1 MGHTPRVARLCAVLA
16 FLAAAATPPA
26 SSAPTYV
33 MRAEHHIAPGIL
45 WQTVTA
51 PTPQLS
57 IQQAKVVAGA
67 QARLVPVL
75 SNDRVFENEPARRTE
90 RTTAMCARAG
100 GIACVNADFAFCPSC
115 GEPLGGIVADR
126 KLLRSP
132 HPAHEQVSLVDGRL
146 VSDKLSVA
154 TRLVAI
160 TKPEP
165 DPIDPLAP
173 SPEPVEVELVID
185 EVNRAVANG
194 IVLYTPAWAATTQT
208 PDGTREARFGGPI
221 PPINTRASSQLRSV
235 GGFNSSVPSDG
246 YVLAASGNARER
258 FDRFLAEET
267 SGAALE
273 LRISSNLNATLS
285 IGGHPVI
292 LRGGARVP
300 QDMGDSKITSRHP
313 RTLIGWNPGGDVW
326 VVAID
331 GRRGGHSVGATIAEA
346 ADYLQHLGATDAV
359 NFDGGGSTT
368 FTTALPCADGS
379 APCIR
384 NRPSD
389 GRERYVSSALA
400 IVSTAPPPPPAPPPT
415 ATLAPEPV
423 AAAAPGPAV
432 PAERVTAPTT
442 TAAPSPVEVS
452 EPVEPLPVELPR
464 TPLAPVN
471 RALPAVPAPEEHPP
485 RSVPAGAAAV
495 LIVGV
500 VVAQLRLAQPLVKR
514 LLGGPPP

>member
-1 MGHTPRVARLCAVLA
+1 MGHTPRVARLCAAVAL
-16 FLAAAATPPA
+16 LAAASTPSA

-33 MRAEHHIAPGIL
+33 LRAEHHLAPGII

-51 PTPQLS
+51 PDPQLS
-57 IQQAKVVAGA
+57 IQQAKVVAGS

-75 SNDRVFENEPARRTE
+75 SNDRVFENAPSRRTE

-115 GEPLGGIVADR
+115 GEPLGGFVVDS

-146 VSDKLSVA
+146 VTDKLA
-154 TRLVAI
+154 ITTRLVAI
-160 TKPEP
+160 TKPDP

-173 SPEPVEVELVID
+173 PPEPVEVELVID
-185 EVNRAVANG
+185 EVNRAVADG

-208 PDGTREARFGGPI
+208 PDGTHEARFGGSVPVLNAKA
-221 PPINTRASSQLRSV
+221 PSRLRKV
-235 GGFNSSVPSDG
+235 GGFNNAVPADG
-246 YVLAASGNARER
+246 FVLAASGNAR
-258 FDRFLAEET
+258 DRLDQFLAEET

-273 LRISSNLNATLS
+273 LRISSNIKATLS
-285 IGGHPVI
+285 IGGHPI
-292 LRGGARVP
+292 LLRDGVRLS
-300 QDMGDSKITSRHP
+300 QNMGDGKTTSRHP
-313 RTLIGWNPGGDVW
+313 RTLIGWNRGDDVW

-331 GRRGGHSVGATIAEA
+331 GRRAGHSVGATLAEA

-389 GRERYVSSALA
+389 GNERYVSSAFA
-400 IVSTAPPPPPAPPPT
+400 IVSTAPVPPPPPPPT
-415 ATLAPEPV
+415 ASGPV
-423 AAAAPGPAV
+423 AAAAPGPAI
-432 PAERVTAPTT
+432 PADPVIAPTT
-442 TAAPSPVEVS
+442 SVAPEPVVAS
-452 EPVEPLPVELPR
+452 EPVESSPIDPPRTRLLPVR
-464 TPLAPVN
+464 
-471 RALPAVPAPEEHPP
+471 PAVPTLPAPEEHPP
-485 RSVPAGAAAV
+485 RSVPAGAAAM

-514 LLGGPPP
+514 VLGGPPR